1 MSMSSLRPIWC
12 LWFLLICLS
21 GFVIS
26 ICFQK
31 WFPVIYHH
39 PYLNSSY
46 QLVKSKQ
53 DLLANINS
61 SLTFLHS
68 KKLFISYSRFKQSHW
83 IQQLVY
89 HLQQHN
95 SNQIIL
101 ITADHL
107 YEDIFFNWLAAAHLK
122 AQISIHDV
130 LILSLDDILCQ
141 TLLDYNIETVCVR
154 KHEVIDLSA
163 EMHTSLSHVWIIRC
177 MITRLLNYWGYDV
190 LMFDLDAVLL
200 KDPRPLF
207 EHFKQSD
214 IIGSQGKYPFE
225 LSREWGGVTLCMGVV
240 MFRSTHQTTIFWE
253 NSKLLHSNVQDDQ
266 VRVNKILHQSA
277 IKWFVAK
284 DCPDFSHCTV
294 TGLTKEGINVTLLSQ
309 DIICRQSCKKD
320 HNYYI
325 WHGRAS
331 RSNPSKMS
339 KAREGDAWFLRED
352 WKKILHS
359 TIVTGM
365 ELIVKLSN
373 E

>member
-1 MSMSSLRPIWC
+1 M
-12 LWFLLICLS
+12 
-21 GFVIS
+21 
-26 ICFQK
+26 
-31 WFPVIYHH
+31 
-39 PYLNSSY
+39 
-46 QLVKSKQ
+46 
-53 DLLANINS
+53 
-61 SLTFLHS
+61 
-68 KKLFISYSRFKQSHW
+68 
-83 IQQLVY
+83 
-89 HLQQHN
+89 
-95 SNQIIL
+95 
-101 ITADHL
+101 
-107 YEDIFFNWLAAAHLK
+107 
-122 AQISIHDV
+122 
-130 LILSLDDILCQ
+130 
-141 TLLDYNIETVCVR
+141 
-154 KHEVIDLSA
+154 
-163 EMHTSLSHVWIIRC
+163 
-177 MITRLLNYWGYDV
+177 
-190 LMFDLDAVLL
+190 
-200 KDPRPLF
+200 
-207 EHFKQSD
+207 
-214 IIGSQGKYPFE
+214 
-225 LSREWGGVTLCMGVV
+225 
-240 MFRSTHQTTIFWE
+240 
-253 NSKLLHSNVQDDQ
+253 LHSNVQDDQ